1 VLYRSQQVR
10 LDAMPL
16 ADAESSRAARVRDSF
31 DALTRR
37 LELSVT
43 VELRVI
49 RGETLAETLHGNVVV
64 ANEALGDLP
73 EGGRLFVLAHELG
86 HVQLGHWSQMELLYR
101 KWVPGSV
108 TQRQTDAIA
117 VPLSHD
123 ASALAH
129 RQEFEADAFGL
140 RTLRALGLTE
150 QDALAVFMNL
160 GARNDTAYAPE
171 YPQALRD
178 AALDR
183 AGQHAGRSSAWA
195 AGPPRRPAL
204 SFGRRSARVEYRPA
218 GRQGVRPQAS
228 VGPHRD
234 RLRHDAEQR
243 AGR

>member
-1 VLYRSQQVR
+1 VRWLLTILIALLSSPAQCADATAADIVAVLYRSQQVR

-160 GARNDTAYAPE
+160 GARNDTATHPSTRKRFAMLRSIEPDSMQAAAP
-171 YPQALRD
+171 L
-178 AALDR
+178 
-183 AGQHAGRSSAWA
+183 
-195 AGPPRRPAL
+195 GPPAL
-204 SFGRRSARVEYRPA
+204 PVD
-218 GRQGVRPQAS
+218 
-228 VGPHRD
+228 PH
-234 RLRHDAEQR
+234 
-243 AGR
+243 